1 LVSSPPNIVLCGKI
15 VLGLYFSTTLLRVFL
30 GGRSKAM
37 NVERNKN
44 NFLPLKEAFPT
55 PRAQ

>member
-1 LVSSPPNIVLCGKI
+1 MALCGKI

-30 GGRSKAM
+30 GGRSKAT
-37 NVERNKN
+37 NVEQNKN
-44 NFLPLKEAFPT
+44 NFLPLREAFPT